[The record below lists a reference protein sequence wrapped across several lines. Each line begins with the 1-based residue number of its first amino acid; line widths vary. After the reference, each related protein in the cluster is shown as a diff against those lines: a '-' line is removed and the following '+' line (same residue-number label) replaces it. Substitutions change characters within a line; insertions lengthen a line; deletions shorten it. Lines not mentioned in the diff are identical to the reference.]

1 MAGKKVGELI
11 KEARGKAGL
20 SQESLARQ
28 IEGLSASDVGRAERG
43 EKELTQAQ
51 LRAIAKATGVTQ
63 KSLLEAAAGTS
74 GTKKT
79 DAKKTAAKKTDTKK
93 TESKK
98 TDTKKTEAKKT
109 EAKKTETKK
118 TEAKKTGTAAKKTAA
133 KKTAAKKTDE
143 ADTLTNAEK
152 SMLNAWRKADPETRK
167 AALALLKGE
176 KEEAGDLLSTLL
188 SGFLGNIVK

>member
-93 TESKK
+93 TEAKK
-98 TDTKKTEAKKT
+98 ADAKKT
-109 EAKKTETKK
+109 ETKKTETKK